1 MKKAIKIASFKR
13 KCKRKGWNY
22 DDYQLVHYKD
32 DLYYF
37 KPKYETKPEP
47 NTHPLAKYII
57 PYDEL
62 KKRKKNRYYFAQ
74 LLLKDIVYFENR
86 NIKFSFDGLIISA
99 IRNYGMNKLYIYWD
113 DIYDIIED
121 AKIISPNYNLF
132 EEDY

>member
-1 MKKAIKIASFKR
+1 MKPIKIESFKR

-22 DDYQLVHYKD
+22 KD

-37 KPKYETKPEP
+37 EFSPEP
-47 NTHPLAKYII
+47 PKKPNPHPLAKYII

-74 LLLKDIVYFENR
+74 LLLSDIVYFENR
-86 NIKFSFDGLIISA
+86 NIKFSFGGLMISA
-99 IRNYGMNKLYIYWD
+99 IRNYGMNKLYLYWD

-121 AKIISPNYNLF
+121 AKLISPNYNLF
-132 EEDY
+132 ENEY